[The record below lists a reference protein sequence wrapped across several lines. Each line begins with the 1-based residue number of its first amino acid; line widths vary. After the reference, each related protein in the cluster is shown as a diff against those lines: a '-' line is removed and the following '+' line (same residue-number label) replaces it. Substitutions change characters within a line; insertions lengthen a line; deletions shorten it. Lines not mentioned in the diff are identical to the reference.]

1 MKSLKQLALLAL
13 LVVALASCT
22 KEEAVHPCNSDTEA
36 EAVNA
41 KNLRTTGIGQANG
54 EGSQQEG
61 VTNGGVGNP
70 GTGNDPSGI
79 SDDGDDISDGE
90 KSRKKRR

>member
-1 MKSLKQLALLAL
+1 MNSLKQLALSAI
-13 LVVALASCT
+13 LVMALASCT

-41 KNLRTTGIGQANG
+41 KNLRTTGIGQTNG

-61 VTNGGVGNP
+61 VTNDGVGNP

>member
-41 KNLRTTGIGQANG
+41 KNLRTTGVGQANG
-54 EGSQQEG
+54 DVSPQEG
-61 VTNGGVGNP
+61 ANNE
-70 GTGNDPSGI
+70 GTGNPPSGDGQTGI

>member
-1 MKSLKQLALLAL
+1 MDSLKQLALLAL

-41 KNLRTTGIGQANG
+41 KNLRTTGIGQTNG
-54 EGSQQEG
+54 EGNPQEG
-61 VTNGGVGNP
+61 ITNDGAGNP
-70 GTGNDPSGI
+70 PAGTEPWDI